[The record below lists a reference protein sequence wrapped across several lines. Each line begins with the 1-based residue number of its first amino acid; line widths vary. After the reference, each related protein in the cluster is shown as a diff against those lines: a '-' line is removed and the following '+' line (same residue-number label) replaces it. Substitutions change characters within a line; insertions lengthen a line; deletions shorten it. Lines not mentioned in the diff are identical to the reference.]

1 MKINVMLPL
10 QAGEVVC
17 NDDHCTDPSHQVTGD
32 CQNC

>member
-10 QAGEVVC
+10 QAGEVVAMMITVLI
-17 NDDHCTDPSHQVTGD
+17 HLTKTGD

>member
-17 NDDHCTDPSHQVTGD
+17 NDDHCTDPSHQDG
-32 CQNC
+32 